1 MFVLDVFCFLG
12 DWEVWGM
19 FVMQQLGLGSAE
31 LSPDR
36 YLFIPAEAAT
46 GIEVLETFSR

>member
-1 MFVLDVFCFLG
+1 MNVLDIFYFWG

-19 FVMQQLGLGSAE
+19 FVIQQLGLGSAE
-31 LSPDR
+31 LSPDK
-36 YLFIPAEAAT
+36 YLFIPAEAAA